1 MINDATLWWIL
12 AGTLV
17 LAELL
22 TGSFYLLM
30 LALGA
35 VVGAVSAYADFT
47 PAAQWLTAAVCS
59 SAFVFACYLLRRRLG
74 GKRAAADPNLHL
86 DIGESVM
93 VDAWDA
99 DGSATVR
106 YRGALWTVTLRHG
119 QEPSPGPHR
128 VAEVVGNRLILEKS
142 KFCKET

>member
-1 MINDATLWWIL
+1 MIDDTSLWWIIT
-12 AGTLV
+12 GV
-17 LAELL
+17 LILMELF

-35 VVGAVSAYADFT
+35 VVGAVSAYAGFT
-47 PAAQWLTAAVCS
+47 QAAQWLAAAVCS
-59 SAFVFACYLLRRRLG
+59 SAFVFACYLLRRSLG

-106 YRGALWTVTLRHG
+106 YRGALWTVTLRPG
-119 QEPSPGPHR
+119 QEPSPGQHR
-128 VAEVVGNRLILEKS
+128 VAEVVGNRLILEKR
-142 KFCKET
+142 